1 MKEDWQEVFDQLDEV
16 GKLAVA
22 RAFLETPEVG
32 KDNPISKEL
41 RRRGYGKPEGN
52 ASSRPES
59 SAKPSATSGLRAR
72 PR

>member
-1 MKEDWQEVFDQLDEV
+1 MSEHWEEVFDQLDEL

-41 RRRGYGKPEGN
+41 RRRGYGLPEGE
-52 ASSRPES
+52 A
-59 SAKPSATSGLRAR
+59 
-72 PR
+72 

>member
-52 ASSRPES
+52 A
-59 SAKPSATSGLRAR
+59 
-72 PR
+72 